1 MTPDPPRT
9 EWTLQP
15 TRWTAAVTAMALSAS
30 LVGAIAG
37 TASAA
42 QPAPPQKDS
51 PVSRAVAAAD
61 LAVDSGLD
69 ALVNSAQEQYERR
82 LVTPW
87 VKDLYS
93 VSYERSYRGL
103 PVVGGDAVV
112 LADGAGRIR
121 ALQSASSARI
131 DVATR
136 PSVTAKKAEAASRK
150 RLASVDKVE
159 SSRLVVRL
167 KDDTPVLAWETVLR
181 GRTKSAPSKLH
192 VFVDARTGAVV
203 DSYDDVVAGT
213 GNSKWN
219 GPGPVTID
227 TTASGSTYSLRDP
240 SRTGLSCADY
250 STNTVFSK
258 SSDSWGTGN
267 PTSKET
273 GCVDLMFAA
282 QKQWDMLGQWLG
294 RNGVNGNGRS
304 FPAKVGLNELNAYWD
319 GSAVTIG
326 RNSAN
331 EWIAGVDVVAHE
343 YGHAIDSN
351 TPGGTSGQEAG
362 LGEAT
367 GDIFGALTEA
377 YINQPAPYDVPDYT
391 VGEVINLQGRGPIR
405 NMYNPP
411 AVNNDPAC
419 YSSAIP
425 GTEVH
430 AAAGPLNHWFY
441 LLSEGTNPGGGKPSS
456 STCNQS
462 TLTGVGIQTAG
473 KIFYGGMLLKTSS
486 MSYKKYRTATL
497 SSAKSLDA
505 TCGLFLKTKAAWD
518 AISVPAQS
526 ADPTCTPSGQNNDF
540 SMSLNPSSDT
550 VQQGG
555 SVTTT
560 VGTATTTG
568 TAQSVALT
576 ATGLPAGVTASFNP
590 ATVQSGQSSVLT
602 LTAGSNAAPGTSTV
616 VVKGQGTTL
625 SHTADYTLNVG
636 GTQPGNDPPDIDVAN
651 VQAHLSQFNTIA
663 SQNGGN
669 RRAGSAGYTQSLA
682 YVKGKLQAAGYT
694 VTEQNCT
701 SCTYPSNNL
710 IADWPGGPADQVVM
724 FGAHLDGVS
733 AGPGINDNG
742 SGSAALLENALALAQ
757 KNPTM
762 TKHVRFAWWTDE
774 EQGLNGSAFYVNR
787 LTAAQRATIKAYYN
801 FDMVGSTNGGYF
813 INNLNSTAAAPLKA
827 YWTSLNLAP
836 EENTEGQGR
845 SDDYSFQ
852 QGGIPTSGYAAGA
865 SARKTSAQAQ
875 KWGGSANTAYDSCYH
890 SACDTTSNINATV
903 LNRSS
908 DGIAYALW
916 KQAVGGTAP
925 AQDFSVGVSPS
936 AGSAAPGGSVSAT
949 VNTATVSGAAQTVGL
964 SVSGAPA
971 GVTATLSPTSVQSGS
986 SSALSVQVGANTTPG
1001 TYTLTVTGSGT
1012 VSHTTTYTLTVTGGG
1027 GSCTPRQLVVNGGF
1041 ENGTSP
1047 WSASAGVITN
1057 DARQAAHGGSYKAW
1071 LGGRG
1076 SSYTENAAQSVSI
1089 PSGCA
1094 SYRLSFFV
1102 HIDTAETESVAYD
1115 VATVKVGG
1123 TQLASYSNLDA
1134 ATGYVEK
1141 SYDLSAF
1148 AGQTVTLG
1156 FTSVEDQSLQTSF
1169 VLDDVAIR
1177 VS

>member
-1 MTPDPPRT
+1 
-9 EWTLQP
+9 
-15 TRWTAAVTAMALSAS
+15 MALTAS
-30 LVGAIAG
+30 LAGALAG

-42 QPAPPQKDS
+42 QQAQPSPSQKDT
-51 PVSRAVAAAD
+51 PAARAVAAAD
-61 LAVDSGLD
+61 QAVDSGLD
-69 ALVNSAQEQYERR
+69 SLVNSSQEQYERR

-112 LADGAGRIR
+112 LADGTGKVR
-121 ALQSASSARI
+121 ALQSASSVRI
-131 DVATR
+131 DVSTQA
-136 PSVTAKKAEAASRK
+136 SVSAKDAESASRAK
-150 RLASVDKVE
+150 LVSVDKVE

-167 KDDTPVLAWETVLR
+167 KDDKPVLAWETVLS
-181 GRTKSAPSKLH
+181 GRTRTAPSKLH
-192 VFVDARTGAVV
+192 VFVDARTGAFV
-203 DSYDDVVAGT
+203 DSYDEVVAGT

-227 TTASGSTYSLRDP
+227 TTNSGSTYTLRDP
-240 SRTGLSCADY
+240 NRTGLSCADY
-250 STNTVFSK
+250 STGTVFSK

-282 QKQWDMLGQWLG
+282 QKQWDMLSQWLG
-294 RNGVNGNGRS
+294 RNGVSGNGRS
-304 FPAKVGLNELNAYWD
+304 FPAKVGLSDLNAYWD
-319 GSAVTIG
+319 GSSVTIG

-331 EWIAGVDVVAHE
+331 EWIAGIDVVAHE

-351 TPGGTSGQEAG
+351 TPGGTSGQESG

-377 YINQPAPYDVPDYT
+377 FANEPAPYDTPDYT

-441 LLSEGTNPGGGKPSS
+441 LLAEGTSPGGGKPNS
-456 STCNQS
+456 STCNGTS
-462 TLTGVGIQTAG
+462 LTGVGVQNAG

-505 TCGLFLKTKAAWD
+505 TCDLFNKTKAAWD
-518 AISVPAQS
+518 GISVPAQT

-540 SMSLNPSSDT
+540 SMSLSPSSGT
-550 VQQGG
+550 VQQGA

-560 VGTATTTG
+560 VGTTVTTG
-568 TAQSVALT
+568 NAQSVTLT
-576 ATGLPAGVTASFNP
+576 ASGLPAGVSASFNP

-602 LTAGSNAAPGTSTV
+602 LTATANAAPGASTV
-616 VVKGQGTTL
+616 VVKGQGASL
-625 SHTADYTLNVG
+625 SHTVDYALNVG
-636 GTQPGNDPPDIDVAN
+636 GTQPGNDPPDINVAN
-651 VQAHLSQFNTIA
+651 VQAHLTQFNTIA
-663 SQNGGN
+663 SQNGGH

-710 IADWPGGPADQVVM
+710 IADWPGGPADQTVM

-742 SGSAALLENALALAQ
+742 SGSATLLENALVLAQ

-774 EQGLNGSAFYVNR
+774 EQGLNGSEFYVNQ
-787 LTAAQRATIKAYYN
+787 LSSAQRSAIKGYYN

-813 INNLNSTAAAPLKA
+813 INNVNSTTAAPLKA

-852 QGGIPTSGYAAGA
+852 QAGIPTSGYAAGA
-865 SARKTSAQAQ
+865 SARKTSAQAT
-875 KWGGSANTAYDSCYH
+875 KWGGTANAAYDPCYH
-890 SACDTTSNINATV
+890 SSCDTTNNINATV
-903 LNRSS
+903 LNRSA
-908 DGIAYALW
+908 DGVAYAVW
-916 KQAVGGTAP
+916 KQAVGGETP
-925 AQDFSVGVSPS
+925 AQDFSVAVSPS
-936 AGSAAPGGSVSAT
+936 AGSAAPGGSTSAT
-949 VNTATVSGAAQTVGL
+949 VNTATVSGAAQTVAL

-986 SSALSVQVGANTTPG
+986 SSALSVQVGASTAPG

-1012 VSHTTTYTLTVTGGG
+1012 VSHTSTYSLTVTGG
-1027 GSCTPRQLVVNGGF
+1027 GSCTPRQLVTNGGF
-1041 ENGTSP
+1041 ESGSSP
-1047 WSASAGVITN
+1047 WSATTGVITN
-1057 DARQAAHGGSYKAW
+1057 QSGQAPHGGSYKAW
-1071 LGGRG
+1071 LAGYG
-1076 SSYTENAAQSVSI
+1076 STHTDSAAQTLTI
-1089 PSGCA
+1089 PSGC
-1094 SYRLSFFV
+1094 STYRLGFFL
-1102 HIDTAETESVAYD
+1102 HIDTDEDENVVYDRFTVSVAGQ
-1115 VATVKVGG
+1115 TLE
-1123 TQLASYSNLDA
+1123 TLSNLNA
-1134 ATGYVEK
+1134 NSGYVEK
-1141 SYDLSAF
+1141 SYDLSQF
-1148 AGQTVTLG
+1148 AGQTVTLKFNG
-1156 FTSVEDQSLQTSF
+1156 TEDQSLQTSF
-1169 VLDDVAIR
+1169 VVDDVTVQ

>member
-1 MTPDPPRT
+1 
-9 EWTLQP
+9 
-15 TRWTAAVTAMALSAS
+15 MALTAS
-30 LVGAIAG
+30 LAGALAG

-42 QPAPPQKDS
+42 QQAQPSPSQKDT
-51 PVSRAVAAAD
+51 PAARAVAAAD
-61 LAVDSGLD
+61 QAVDSGLD
-69 ALVNSAQEQYERR
+69 SLVNSSQEQYERR

-112 LADGAGRIR
+112 LADGTGKVR
-121 ALQSASSARI
+121 ALQSASSVRI
-131 DVATR
+131 DVSTQA
-136 PSVTAKKAEAASRK
+136 SVSAKAAESTSRAK
-150 RLASVDKVE
+150 LVSVDKVE

-167 KDDTPVLAWETVLR
+167 KDDKPVLAWETVLS
-181 GRTKSAPSKLH
+181 GRTRTAPGKLH
-192 VFVDARTGAVV
+192 VFVDARTGAFV
-203 DSYDDVVAGT
+203 DSYDEVVAGT

-227 TTASGSTYSLRDP
+227 TTNSGSTYTLRDP
-240 SRTGLSCADY
+240 VRTGLSCADY
-250 STNTVFSK
+250 STGTVFSK

-282 QKQWDMLGQWLG
+282 QKQWDMLSQWLG
-294 RNGVNGNGRS
+294 RNGVSGNGRS
-304 FPAKVGLNELNAYWD
+304 FPAKVGLSDLNAYWD
-319 GSAVTIG
+319 GSSVTIG

-331 EWIAGVDVVAHE
+331 EWIAGIDVVAHE

-351 TPGGTSGQEAG
+351 TPGGTSGQESG

-377 YINQPAPYDVPDYT
+377 FANEPAPYDTPDYT

-419 YSSAIP
+419 YSSSIP

-441 LLSEGTNPGGGKPSS
+441 LLAEGTSPGGGKPTS
-456 STCNQS
+456 STCNGTS
-462 TLTGVGIQTAG
+462 LTGVGVQNAG

-505 TCGLFLKTKAAWD
+505 TCDLFNKTKAAWD
-518 AISVPAQS
+518 GISVPAQT

-540 SMSLNPSSDT
+540 SMSLSPSSGT
-550 VQQGG
+550 VQQGA

-560 VGTATTTG
+560 VGTTVTTG
-568 TAQSVALT
+568 NAQSVTLT
-576 ATGLPAGVTASFNP
+576 ASGLPAGVSASFNP

-602 LTAGSNAAPGTSTV
+602 LTATANAAPGASTV
-616 VVKGQGTTL
+616 VVKGQGASL
-625 SHTADYTLNVG
+625 SHTVDYALNVG
-636 GTQPGNDPPDIDVAN
+636 GTQPGNDPPDINVAN
-651 VQAHLSQFNTIA
+651 VQAHLTQFNTIA
-663 SQNGGN
+663 SQNGGH

-710 IADWPGGPADQVVM
+710 IADWPGGPADQTVM

-742 SGSAALLENALALAQ
+742 SGSATLLENALVLAQ

-774 EQGLNGSAFYVNR
+774 EQGLNGSEFYVNQ
-787 LTAAQRATIKAYYN
+787 LSSAQRSAIKGYYN

-813 INNLNSTAAAPLKA
+813 INNVNSTTAAPLKA

-852 QGGIPTSGYAAGA
+852 QAGIPTSGYAAGA
-865 SARKTSAQAQ
+865 SARKTSAQAT
-875 KWGGSANTAYDSCYH
+875 KWGGTANAAYDPCYH
-890 SACDTTSNINATV
+890 SSCDTTNNINATV
-903 LNRSS
+903 LNRSA
-908 DGIAYALW
+908 DGVAYAVW
-916 KQAVGGTAP
+916 KQAVGGETP
-925 AQDFSVGVSPS
+925 AQDFSVAVSPS
-936 AGSAAPGGSVSAT
+936 AGSAAPGGSTSAT
-949 VNTATVSGAAQTVGL
+949 VNTATVSGAAQTVAL

-986 SSALSVQVGANTTPG
+986 SSALSVQVGASTAPG

-1012 VSHTTTYTLTVTGGG
+1012 VSHTSTYSLTVTGG
-1027 GSCTPRQLVVNGGF
+1027 GSCTPRQLVTNGGF
-1041 ENGTSP
+1041 ESGSSP
-1047 WSASAGVITN
+1047 WSATTGVITN
-1057 DARQAAHGGSYKAW
+1057 QSGQAPHGGSYKAW
-1071 LGGRG
+1071 LAGYG
-1076 SSYTENAAQSVSI
+1076 STHTDSAAQTLTI
-1089 PSGCA
+1089 PSGC
-1094 SYRLSFFV
+1094 STYRLGFFL
-1102 HIDTAETESVAYD
+1102 HIDTDEDENVVYDRFTVSVAGQ
-1115 VATVKVGG
+1115 TLE
-1123 TQLASYSNLDA
+1123 TLSNLNA
-1134 ATGYVEK
+1134 NSGYVEK
-1141 SYDLSAF
+1141 SYDLSPF
-1148 AGQTVTLG
+1148 AGQTVTLK
-1156 FTSVEDQSLQTSF
+1156 FTGTEDQSLQTSF
-1169 VLDDVAIR
+1169 VVDDVTVQ

>member
-1 MTPDPPRT
+1 
-9 EWTLQP
+9 
-15 TRWTAAVTAMALSAS
+15 MALTAS
-30 LVGAIAG
+30 LAGALAG

-42 QPAPPQKDS
+42 QQAQPSPSQKDT
-51 PVSRAVAAAD
+51 PAARAVAAAD
-61 LAVDSGLD
+61 QAVDSGLD
-69 ALVNSAQEQYERR
+69 SLVNSSQEQYERR

-112 LADGAGRIR
+112 LADGTGKVR
-121 ALQSASSARI
+121 ALQSASSVRI
-131 DVATR
+131 DVSTQA
-136 PSVTAKKAEAASRK
+136 SVSAKEAESTSRAK
-150 RLASVDKVE
+150 LVSVDKVE

-167 KDDTPVLAWETVLR
+167 KDDKPVLAWETVLS
-181 GRTKSAPSKLH
+181 GRTRTAPSKLH
-192 VFVDARTGAVV
+192 VFVDARTGAFV

-227 TTASGSTYSLRDP
+227 TTNSGSTYTLRDP
-240 SRTGLSCADY
+240 VRTGLSCADY
-250 STNTVFSK
+250 STGTVFSK

-282 QKQWDMLGQWLG
+282 QKQWDMLSQWLG
-294 RNGVNGNGRS
+294 RNGVSGNGRS
-304 FPAKVGLNELNAYWD
+304 FPAKVGLSDLNAYWD
-319 GSAVTIG
+319 GSSVTIG
-326 RNSAN
+326 RNSAG
-331 EWIAGVDVVAHE
+331 EWIAGIDVVAHE

-351 TPGGTSGQEAG
+351 TPGGTSGQESG

-377 YINQPAPYDVPDYT
+377 FANEPAPYDTPDYT

-441 LLSEGTNPGGGKPSS
+441 LLAEGTSPGGGKPNS
-456 STCNQS
+456 STCNGTS
-462 TLTGVGIQTAG
+462 LTGVGVQNAG

-505 TCGLFLKTKAAWD
+505 TCDLFNKTKAAWD
-518 AISVPAQS
+518 GISVPAQT

-540 SMSLNPSSDT
+540 SMSLSPSSGT
-550 VQQGG
+550 VQQGA

-560 VGTATTTG
+560 VGTTVTTG
-568 TAQSVALT
+568 NAQSVTLT
-576 ATGLPAGVTASFNP
+576 ASGLPAGVSASFNP

-602 LTAGSNAAPGTSTV
+602 LTATANAAPGASTV
-616 VVKGQGTTL
+616 VVKGQGASL
-625 SHTADYTLNVG
+625 SHTVDYALNVG
-636 GTQPGNDPPDIDVAN
+636 GTQPGNDPPDIDVAK
-651 VQAHLSQFNTIA
+651 VQAHLTQFNTIA
-663 SQNGGN
+663 SQNGGH

-710 IADWPGGPADQVVM
+710 IADWPGGPADQTVM

-742 SGSAALLENALALAQ
+742 SGSATLLENALVLAQ

-774 EQGLNGSAFYVNR
+774 EQGLNGSEFYVNQ
-787 LTAAQRATIKAYYN
+787 LSSAQRSAIKGYYN

-813 INNLNSTAAAPLKA
+813 INNVNSTTAAPLKA

-852 QGGIPTSGYAAGA
+852 QAGIPTSGYAAGA
-865 SARKTSAQAQ
+865 SARKTSAQAT
-875 KWGGSANTAYDSCYH
+875 KWGGTANAAYDPCYH
-890 SACDTTSNINATV
+890 SSCDTTNNINATV
-903 LNRSS
+903 LNRSA
-908 DGIAYALW
+908 DGVAYAVW
-916 KQAVGGTAP
+916 KQAVGGETP
-925 AQDFSVGVSPS
+925 AQDFSVAVSPS
-936 AGSAAPGGSVSAT
+936 AGSAAPGGSTSAT
-949 VNTATVSGAAQTVGL
+949 VNTATVSGAAQTVAL

-986 SSALSVQVGANTTPG
+986 SSALSVQVGASTAPG

-1012 VSHTTTYTLTVTGGG
+1012 VSHTSTYSLTVTGG
-1027 GSCTPRQLVVNGGF
+1027 GSCTPRQLVTNGGF
-1041 ENGTSP
+1041 ESGSSP
-1047 WSASAGVITN
+1047 WSATAGVITN
-1057 DARQAAHGGSYKAW
+1057 QSGQAPHGGSYKAW
-1071 LGGRG
+1071 LAGYG
-1076 SSYTENAAQSVSI
+1076 STHTDSAAQTLTV
-1089 PSGCA
+1089 PSGC
-1094 SYRLSFFV
+1094 STYRLGFFL
-1102 HIDTAETESVAYD
+1102 HIDTDEDENVVYDRFTVSVAGQ
-1115 VATVKVGG
+1115 TLE
-1123 TQLASYSNLDA
+1123 TLSNLNA
-1134 ATGYVEK
+1134 NSGYVEK
-1141 SYDLSAF
+1141 SYDLSPF
-1148 AGQTVTLG
+1148 AGQTVTLK
-1156 FTSVEDQSLQTSF
+1156 FTGTEDQSLQTSF
-1169 VLDDVAIR
+1169 VVDDVTVQ

>member
-1 MTPDPPRT
+1 
-9 EWTLQP
+9 
-15 TRWTAAVTAMALSAS
+15 MALTAS
-30 LVGAIAG
+30 LAGALAG

-42 QPAPPQKDS
+42 QQAQPSPSQKDT
-51 PVSRAVAAAD
+51 PAARAVAAAD
-61 LAVDSGLD
+61 QAVDSGLD
-69 ALVNSAQEQYERR
+69 SLVNSSQEQYERR

-112 LADGAGRIR
+112 LADGTGKVR
-121 ALQSASSARI
+121 ALQSASSVRI
-131 DVATR
+131 DVSTQA
-136 PSVTAKKAEAASRK
+136 SISAKAAESTSRAK
-150 RLASVDKVE
+150 LVSVDKVE

-167 KDDTPVLAWETVLR
+167 KDDKPVLAWETVLS
-181 GRTKSAPSKLH
+181 GRTRTAPSKLH
-192 VFVDARTGAVV
+192 VFVDARTGAFV
-203 DSYDDVVAGT
+203 DSYDEVVAGT

-227 TTASGSTYSLRDP
+227 TTNSGSTYTLRDP
-240 SRTGLSCADY
+240 VRTGLSCADY
-250 STNTVFSK
+250 STGTVFSK

-282 QKQWDMLGQWLG
+282 QKQWDMLSQWLG
-294 RNGVNGNGRS
+294 RNGVSGNGRS
-304 FPAKVGLNELNAYWD
+304 FPAKVGLSDLNAYWD
-319 GSAVTIG
+319 GSSVTIG

-331 EWIAGVDVVAHE
+331 EWIAGIDVVAHE

-351 TPGGTSGQEAG
+351 TPGGTSGQESG

-377 YINQPAPYDVPDYT
+377 FANEPAPYDTPDYT

-419 YSSAIP
+419 YSSSIP

-441 LLSEGTNPGGGKPSS
+441 LLAEGTSPGGGKPNS
-456 STCNQS
+456 STCNGTS
-462 TLTGVGIQTAG
+462 LTGVGVQNAG

-505 TCGLFLKTKAAWD
+505 TCDLFNKTKAAWD
-518 AISVPAQS
+518 GISVPAQT

-540 SMSLNPSSDT
+540 SMSLSPSSGT
-550 VQQGG
+550 VQQGA

-560 VGTATTTG
+560 VGTTVTTG
-568 TAQSVALT
+568 NAQSVTLT
-576 ATGLPAGVTASFNP
+576 ASGLPAGVSASFNP

-602 LTAGSNAAPGTSTV
+602 LTATANAAPGASTV
-616 VVKGQGTTL
+616 VVKGQGASL
-625 SHTADYTLNVG
+625 SHTVDYALNVG
-636 GTQPGNDPPDIDVAN
+636 GTQPGNDPPDINVAN
-651 VQAHLSQFNTIA
+651 VQAHLTQFNTIA
-663 SQNGGN
+663 SQNGGH

-710 IADWPGGPADQVVM
+710 IADWPGGPADQTVM

-742 SGSAALLENALALAQ
+742 SGSATLLENALALAQ

-774 EQGLNGSAFYVNR
+774 EQGLNGSEFYVNQ
-787 LTAAQRATIKAYYN
+787 LSSAQRSAIKGYYN

-813 INNLNSTAAAPLKA
+813 INNVNSTTAAPLKA

-852 QGGIPTSGYAAGA
+852 QAGIPTSGYAAGA
-865 SARKTSAQAQ
+865 SARKTSAQAT
-875 KWGGSANTAYDSCYH
+875 KWGGTANAAYDPCYH
-890 SACDTTSNINATV
+890 SSCDTTNNINATV
-903 LNRSS
+903 LNRSA
-908 DGIAYALW
+908 DGVAYAVW
-916 KQAVGGTAP
+916 KQAVGGETP
-925 AQDFSVGVSPS
+925 AQDFSVAVSPS
-936 AGSAAPGGSVSAT
+936 AGSAAPGGSTSAT
-949 VNTATVSGAAQTVGL
+949 VNTTTVSGAAQTVAL

-986 SSALSVQVGANTTPG
+986 SSALSVQVGASTAPG

-1012 VSHTTTYTLTVTGGG
+1012 VSHTSTYSLTVTGG
-1027 GSCTPRQLVVNGGF
+1027 GSCTPRQLVTNGGF
-1041 ENGTSP
+1041 ESGSSP
-1047 WSASAGVITN
+1047 WSATTGVITN
-1057 DARQAAHGGSYKAW
+1057 QSGQAPHGGSYKAW
-1071 LGGRG
+1071 LAGYG
-1076 SSYTENAAQSVSI
+1076 STHTDSAAQTLTI
-1089 PSGCA
+1089 PSGC
-1094 SYRLSFFV
+1094 STYRLGFFL
-1102 HIDTAETESVAYD
+1102 HIDTDEDENVVYDRFTVSVAGQ
-1115 VATVKVGG
+1115 TLE
-1123 TQLASYSNLDA
+1123 TLSNLNA
-1134 ATGYVEK
+1134 NSGYVEK
-1141 SYDLSAF
+1141 SYDLSPF
-1148 AGQTVTLG
+1148 AGQTVTLK
-1156 FTSVEDQSLQTSF
+1156 FTGTEDQSLQTSF
-1169 VLDDVAIR
+1169 VVDDVTVQ

>member
-1 MTPDPPRT
+1 
-9 EWTLQP
+9 
-15 TRWTAAVTAMALSAS
+15 MALTAS
-30 LVGAIAG
+30 LAGTLAG

-42 QPAPPQKDS
+42 PTARSAPSPQDTPAA
-51 PVSRAVAAAD
+51 RAVAAAD
-61 LAVDSGLD
+61 QAVDSGLD
-69 ALVNSAQEQYERR
+69 SLVNSSQEQYERR

-112 LADGAGRIR
+112 LADGSGKVR
-121 ALQSASSARI
+121 ALQSASAVRI

-136 PSVTAKKAEAASRK
+136 PSVTAKAAETTSRTQLAA
-150 RLASVDKVE
+150 VDKVE

-167 KDDTPVLAWETVLR
+167 RQDKPVLAWETVLS
-181 GRTKSAPSKLH
+181 GRTKTAPSKLH

-219 GPGPVTID
+219 GPGPVSID
-227 TTASGSTYSLRDP
+227 TTASGSTFTLRDP

-250 STNTVFSK
+250 STGTVFSK

-294 RNGVNGNGRS
+294 RNGVSGNGRS
-304 FPAKVGLNELNAYWD
+304 FPAKVGLNDLNAYWD
-319 GSAVTIG
+319 GSSVTIG

-377 YINQPAPYDVPDYT
+377 YINQPAPYDTPDYT

-441 LLSEGTNPGGGKPSS
+441 LLAEGTNPGGGKPSS
-456 STCNQS
+456 STCNQTS
-462 TLTGVGIQTAG
+462 LTGVGIQTAG
-473 KIFYGGMLLKTSS
+473 KIFYGGMLLKTSG

-497 SSAKSLDA
+497 SAAKSLDA
-505 TCGLFLKTKAAWD
+505 TCDLFTRTKAAWD
-518 AISVPAQS
+518 GISVPAQS

-540 SMSLNPSSDT
+540 SMSLNPSSGS
-550 VQQGG
+550 VQQGA

-560 VGTATTTG
+560 VGTTVTTG
-568 TAQSVALT
+568 TAQSVTLT
-576 ATGLPAGVTASFNP
+576 ASGLPAGVTASFNP

-602 LTAGSNAAPGTSTV
+602 LTAGANTAPGTSTV
-616 VVKGQGTTL
+616 VVKGQGTAL
-625 SHTADYTLNVG
+625 SHTVDYTLNVG

-651 VQAHLSQFNTIA
+651 VQAHLAQFGTIA
-663 SQNGGN
+663 SQNGGH

-694 VTEQNCT
+694 VTEQNCS

-710 IADWPGGPADQVVM
+710 IADWPGGPTDQTVM

-742 SGSAALLENALALAQ
+742 SGSATLLENALVLAQ

-774 EQGLNGSAFYVNR
+774 EQGLNGSRFYVNS
-787 LTAAQRATIKAYYN
+787 LSSAQRSAIKGYYN
-801 FDMVGSTNGGYF
+801 FDMVGSVNGGYF
-813 INNLNSTAAAPLKA
+813 INNVNSATAAPLKA

-865 SARKTSAQAQ
+865 SARKTSAQAA
-875 KWGGSANTAYDSCYH
+875 KWGGTANAAYDPCYH
-890 SACDTTSNINATV
+890 SSCDTTNNINATV
-903 LNRSS
+903 LNRSA
-908 DGIAYALW
+908 DGVAYAVW
-916 KQAVGGTAP
+916 KQAVGGETP
-925 AQDFSVGVSPS
+925 AQDFSIGVSPS

-949 VNTATVSGAAQTVGL
+949 VNTATVSGAAQNVALT
-964 SVSGAPA
+964 VSGAPGGA
-971 GVTATLSPTSVQSGS
+971 TATLSPTSVQSGS
-986 SSALSVQVGANTTPG
+986 SSTLSVQVGASTAPG

-1041 ENGTSP
+1041 ENGSSP
-1047 WSASAGVITN
+1047 WNATSGVITN
-1057 DARQAAHGGSYKAW
+1057 QAGQAPHGGSYKAW
-1071 LGGRG
+1071 LNGYG
-1076 SSYTENAAQSVSI
+1076 STHSDSAAQAVAI
-1089 PSGCA
+1089 PTGCA
-1094 SYRLSFFV
+1094 SYRLAFFL
-1102 HIDTAETESVAYD
+1102 HIDTDENENVVYDRFTVTVAGQ
-1115 VATVKVGG
+1115 T
-1123 TQLASYSNLDA
+1123 LASFSNLDA
-1134 ATGYVEK
+1134 ASGYVEK

-1148 AGQTVTLG
+1148 AGQTVTLRFNG
-1156 FTSVEDQSLQTSF
+1156 VEDQSLQTSF
-1169 VLDDVAIR
+1169 VVDDVTVR

>member
-1 MTPDPPRT
+1 
-9 EWTLQP
+9 
-15 TRWTAAVTAMALSAS
+15 MALTAS
-30 LVGAIAG
+30 LAGALAG

-42 QPAPPQKDS
+42 QQAQPSPSQKDT
-51 PVSRAVAAAD
+51 PAARAVAAAD
-61 LAVDSGLD
+61 QAVDSGLD
-69 ALVNSAQEQYERR
+69 SLVNSSQEQYDRR

-112 LADGAGRIR
+112 LADGTGKVR
-121 ALQSASSARI
+121 ALQSASSVRI
-131 DVATR
+131 DVSTQA
-136 PSVTAKKAEAASRK
+136 SVSAKDAESTSRAK
-150 RLASVDKVE
+150 LASVDKVE

-167 KDDTPVLAWETVLR
+167 KDDKPVLAWETVLS
-181 GRTKSAPSKLH
+181 GRTKTAPSRLH
-192 VFVDARTGAVV
+192 VFVDARTGAFV
-203 DSYDDVVAGT
+203 DSYDEVVAGT

-227 TTASGSTYSLRDP
+227 TTNSGSTYTLRDP
-240 SRTGLSCADY
+240 VRTGLSCADY
-250 STNTVFSK
+250 STGTVFSK

-282 QKQWDMLGQWLG
+282 QKQWDMLSQWLG
-294 RNGVNGNGRS
+294 RNGVSGNGRS
-304 FPAKVGLNELNAYWD
+304 FPAKVGLSDLNAYWD
-319 GSAVTIG
+319 GSSVTIG

-331 EWIAGVDVVAHE
+331 EWIAGIDVVAHE

-351 TPGGTSGQEAG
+351 TPGGTSGQESG

-377 YINQPAPYDVPDYT
+377 FANEPAPYDTPDYT

-441 LLSEGTNPGGGKPSS
+441 LLAEGTSPGGGKPNS
-456 STCNQS
+456 STCNGTS
-462 TLTGVGIQTAG
+462 LTGVGVQNAG

-505 TCGLFLKTKAAWD
+505 TCDLFNRTKAAWD
-518 AISVPAQS
+518 GISVPAQT
-526 ADPTCTPSGQNNDF
+526 ADPTCTPSGPNNDF
-540 SMSLNPSSDT
+540 SMSLSPSSGT
-550 VQQGG
+550 VQQGA

-560 VGTATTTG
+560 VGTTITTG
-568 TAQSVALT
+568 NAQSVTLT
-576 ATGLPAGVTASFNP
+576 ASGLPAGVSASFNP

-602 LTAGSNAAPGTSTV
+602 LTATANAAPGASTI
-616 VVKGQGTTL
+616 VVKGQGASL
-625 SHTADYTLNVG
+625 SHTVDYALNVG
-636 GTQPGNDPPDIDVAN
+636 GTQPGNDPPDIDVAA
-651 VQAHLSQFNTIA
+651 VQAHLTQFNTIA
-663 SQNGGN
+663 SQNGGH

-710 IADWPGGPADQVVM
+710 IADWPGGPADQTVM
-724 FGAHLDGVS
+724 FGAHLDSVS

-742 SGSAALLENALALAQ
+742 SGSATLLENALVLAQ

-774 EQGLNGSAFYVNR
+774 EQGLNGSEFYVNQ
-787 LTAAQRATIKAYYN
+787 LSSAQRSAIKGYYN

-813 INNLNSTAAAPLKA
+813 INNVNSTTAAPLKA

-852 QGGIPTSGYAAGA
+852 QAGIPTSGYAAGA
-865 SARKTSAQAQ
+865 SARKTSAQAT
-875 KWGGSANTAYDSCYH
+875 KWGGTANAAYDPCYH
-890 SACDTTSNINATV
+890 SSCDTTNNINATV
-903 LNRSS
+903 LNRSA
-908 DGIAYALW
+908 DGVAYAVW
-916 KQAVGGTAP
+916 KQAVGGETP
-925 AQDFSVGVSPS
+925 AQDFSVAVSPS
-936 AGSAAPGGSVSAT
+936 AGSAAPGGSTSAT
-949 VNTATVSGAAQTVGL
+949 VNTATVSGAAQTVSL

-986 SSALSVQVGANTTPG
+986 SSALSVQVGASTAPG

-1012 VSHTTTYTLTVTGGG
+1012 VSHTSTYSLTVTGG
-1027 GSCTPRQLVVNGGF
+1027 GSCTPRQLVTNGGF
-1041 ENGTSP
+1041 ESGSSP
-1047 WSASAGVITN
+1047 WSATAGVITN
-1057 DARQAAHGGSYKAW
+1057 QSGQAPHGGSYKAW
-1071 LGGRG
+1071 LAGYG
-1076 SSYTENAAQSVSI
+1076 STHTDSAAQTLTI
-1089 PSGCA
+1089 PSGC
-1094 SYRLSFFV
+1094 STYRLGFFL
-1102 HIDTAETESVAYD
+1102 HIDTDEDENVVYDRFTVSVAGQ
-1115 VATVKVGG
+1115 TLE
-1123 TQLASYSNLDA
+1123 TLSNLNA
-1134 ATGYVEK
+1134 NSGYVEK
-1141 SYDLSAF
+1141 SYDLSQF
-1148 AGQTVTLG
+1148 AGQTVTLKFNG
-1156 FTSVEDQSLQTSF
+1156 TEDQSLQTSF
-1169 VLDDVAIR
+1169 VVDDVTLQ

>member
-1 MTPDPPRT
+1 
-9 EWTLQP
+9 
-15 TRWTAAVTAMALSAS
+15 MALTAS
-30 LVGAIAG
+30 LAGALAG

-42 QPAPPQKDS
+42 QQAQPAPSPKDT
-51 PVSRAVAAAD
+51 PAARAVAAAD
-61 LAVDSGLD
+61 QAVDSGLD
-69 ALVNSAQEQYERR
+69 SLVNSSQEQYERR

-112 LADGAGRIR
+112 LADGSGKVR
-121 ALQSASSARI
+121 ALQSASSVRI

-136 PSVTAKKAEAASRK
+136 PSVTAKDAESAARA
-150 RLASVDKVE
+150 RLVSVDKVE

-167 KDDTPVLAWETVLR
+167 KDDKPVLAWETVLS
-181 GRTKSAPSKLH
+181 GRTRTAPSRLH
-192 VFVDARTGAVV
+192 VFTDARTGSFV
-203 DSYDDVVAGT
+203 DSYDDVVAGS

-227 TTASGSTYSLRDP
+227 TTNSGSTYTLRDP
-240 SRTGLSCADY
+240 NRTGLSCADY
-250 STNTVFSK
+250 STGTVFTK

-294 RNGVNGNGRS
+294 RNGFSGNGRG
-304 FPAKVGLNELNAYWD
+304 FPGKVGLNDLNAYWD
-319 GSAVTIG
+319 GSSVTIG
-326 RNSAN
+326 RNQAN
-331 EWIAGVDVVAHE
+331 EWIAGIDVVAHE

-377 YINQPAPYDVPDYT
+377 YVNQPAPYDTPDYT
-391 VGEVINLQGRGPIR
+391 VGEVIDLVGDGPIR

-430 AAAGPLNHWFY
+430 AAAGPMNHWFY
-441 LLSEGTNPGGGKPSS
+441 LLAEGTNPGGGKPAS
-456 STCNQS
+456 STCNQT
-462 TLTGVGIQTAG
+462 TLSGVGVQNAG
-473 KIFYGGMLLKTSS
+473 KIFYGGMLLKTSG
-486 MSYKKYRTATL
+486 MTYKKYRTATL
-497 SSAKSLDA
+497 SSAKSLDPA
-505 TCGLFLKTKAAWD
+505 CDLFNKTKGAWD

-526 ADPTCTPSGQNNDF
+526 GDPTCTPSGQNNDF
-540 SMSLNPSSDT
+540 SMALTPSSGT
-550 VQQGG
+550 VQQGA

-560 VGTATTTG
+560 VGTTVTTG
-568 TAQSVALT
+568 TAQSVTLT
-576 ATGLPAGVTASFNP
+576 ASGLPAGVSATFNP

-602 LTAGSNAAPGTSTV
+602 LTATSNAAPGASTV
-616 VVKGQGTTL
+616 VIKGQGTAL
-625 SHTADYTLNVG
+625 SHTVDYTLNVG
-636 GTQPGNDPPDIDVAN
+636 GTQPGNDPPDIAIAN
-651 VQAHLSQFNTIA
+651 VQAHLTQFNTIA
-663 SQNGGN
+663 TQNGGH

-694 VTEQNCT
+694 VTEQYCS

-710 IADWPGGPADQVVM
+710 IADWPGGPADQTVM

-733 AGPGINDNG
+733 AGPGINDNA
-742 SGSAALLENALALAQ
+742 SGSATLLENALVLAQ

-774 EQGLNGSAFYVNR
+774 EQGLNGSRFYVNQ
-787 LTAAQRATIKAYYN
+787 LSSAQRSAIKGYYN

-813 INNLNSTAAAPLKA
+813 INNVNSVTAAPLKA
-827 YWTSLNLAP
+827 YWTSLNLSP

-852 QGGIPTSGYAAGA
+852 QAGIPTSGYAAGA
-865 SARKTSAQAQ
+865 SARKTSAQAS
-875 KWGGSANTAYDSCYH
+875 KWGGTANAAYDPCYH
-890 SACDTTSNINATV
+890 SSCDTTNNINATV
-903 LNRSS
+903 LNRSA
-908 DGIAYALW
+908 DGVAYAVW
-916 KQAVGGTAP
+916 KQAVGGETP
-925 AQDFSVGVSPS
+925 AQDFSIGVGPA
-936 AGSAAPGGSVSAT
+936 AGSTAPGGSLSAT
-949 VNTATVSGAAQTVGL
+949 VNTSTVSGAAQTVAL

-971 GVTATLSPTSVQSGS
+971 GVSATLSPTSVQSGS
-986 SSALSVQVGANTTPG
+986 SSTLSVQVGASTAPG

-1027 GSCTPRQLVVNGGF
+1027 SCTPRQLVVNGGF
-1041 ENGTSP
+1041 ETGSSP
-1047 WSASAGVITN
+1047 WSATAGVITS
-1057 DARQAAHGGSYKAW
+1057 QSGQPPHGGSYKAW
-1071 LGGRG
+1071 LNGYG
-1076 SSYTENAAQSVSI
+1076 STHTDSASQSLAI
-1089 PSGCA
+1089 PSGCSA
-1094 SYRLSFFV
+1094 YRLSFFL
-1102 HIDTAETESVAYD
+1102 HIDTDENENVVYD
-1115 VATVKVGG
+1115 RFTVSVGG
-1123 TQLASYSNLDA
+1123 QTLETLSNLNA
-1134 ATGYVEK
+1134 NSGYVEK
-1141 SYDLSAF
+1141 SYDLARF
-1148 AGQTVTLG
+1148 AGQTVTLKFNG
-1156 FTSVEDQSLQTSF
+1156 VEDQSLQTSF
-1169 VLDDVAIR
+1169 VVDDVTLQ

>member
-1 MTPDPPRT
+1 
-9 EWTLQP
+9 
-15 TRWTAAVTAMALSAS
+15 MALTAG
-30 LVGAIAG
+30 LAGTLAG

-42 QPAPPQKDS
+42 QQAQPAPSSKDT
-51 PVSRAVAAAD
+51 PAARAVAAAD
-61 LAVDSGLD
+61 QAVDSGLD
-69 ALVNSAQEQYERR
+69 SLVNSAQEQYERR

-112 LADGAGRIR
+112 LADGAGKVR
-121 ALQSASSARI
+121 ALQSASSVRI

-136 PSVTAKKAEAASRK
+136 ASVSAKDAESTSRS

-167 KDDTPVLAWETVLR
+167 KDDKPVLAWETVLS
-181 GRTKSAPSKLH
+181 GRTKTAPSRLH
-192 VFVDARTGAVV
+192 VFVDARTGAFV
-203 DSYDDVVAGT
+203 DSYDDVVAGS

-227 TTASGSTYSLRDP
+227 TTNSGSTYTLRDP
-240 SRTGLSCADY
+240 VRTGLSCADY
-250 STNTVFSK
+250 STGTVFSK

-282 QKQWDMLGQWLG
+282 QKQWDMLSQWLG
-294 RNGVNGNGRS
+294 RNGVSGNGRS
-304 FPAKVGLNELNAYWD
+304 FPAKVGLSDLNAYWD
-319 GSAVTIG
+319 GSSVTIG

-331 EWIAGVDVVAHE
+331 EWIAGIDVVAHE

-351 TPGGTSGQEAG
+351 TPGGTSGQESG
-362 LGEAT
+362 LGEGT

-377 YINQPAPYDVPDYT
+377 FANEPAPYDTPDYT

-441 LLSEGTNPGGGKPSS
+441 LLAEGSSPGGGKPNSP
-456 STCNQS
+456 TCNQS
-462 TLTGVGIQTAG
+462 TVTGVGVQNAG

-497 SSAKSLDA
+497 NSAKSLDA
-505 TCGLFLKTKAAWD
+505 TCELFNKTKSAWD

-540 SMSLNPSSDT
+540 SMALNPSSGT

-555 SVTTT
+555 TVTTT
-560 VGTATTTG
+560 VGTTVTTG
-568 TAQSVALT
+568 TAQSVTLT
-576 ATGLPAGVTASFNP
+576 ASGLPAGVSASFNP

-602 LTAGSNAAPGTSTV
+602 LTATANAAPGASTV
-616 VVKGQGTTL
+616 VVKGQGAAL
-625 SHTADYTLNVG
+625 SHTVDYALNVG
-636 GTQPGNDPPDIDVAN
+636 GTQPGNDPPDISVAN
-651 VQAHLSQFNTIA
+651 VQAHLAQFNTIA
-663 SQNGGN
+663 SQNGGH
-669 RRAGSAGYTQSLA
+669 RRAGSAGYSQSLA

-710 IADWPGGPADQVVM
+710 IADWPGGPADQTVM
-724 FGAHLDGVS
+724 FGAHLDSVS

-742 SGSAALLENALALAQ
+742 SGSATLLENALVLAQ

-774 EQGLNGSAFYVNR
+774 EQGLNGSEFYVNQ
-787 LTAAQRATIKAYYN
+787 LSSAQRAAIKGYYN

-813 INNLNSTAAAPLKA
+813 INNVNSATAAPLKA

-865 SARKTSAQAQ
+865 SARKTSAQAA
-875 KWGGSANTAYDSCYH
+875 KWGGTANAAYDPCYH
-890 SACDTTSNINATV
+890 SSCDTTNNISATV
-903 LNRSS
+903 LDRSA
-908 DGIAYALW
+908 DGVAYAVW
-916 KQAVGGTAP
+916 KQAVGGETP
-925 AQDFSVGVSPS
+925 AQDFSIGVSPS
-936 AGSAAPGGSVSAT
+936 AGSAAPGGSTTAT
-949 VNTATVSGAAQTVGL
+949 VNTATVSGGAQTVAL
-964 SVSGAPA
+964 SVTGAPA
-971 GVTATLSPTSVQSGS
+971 GVSATLSPASVQSGS
-986 SSALSVQVGANTTPG
+986 SSTLSVQVGASTVPG

-1027 GSCTPRQLVVNGGF
+1027 SCTPRQLVVNGGF
-1041 ENGTSP
+1041 ENGASP
-1047 WSASAGVITN
+1047 WSATAGVITN
-1057 DARQAAHGGSYKAW
+1057 QSGQAPHGGSYKAW
-1071 LGGRG
+1071 LNGYG
-1076 SSYTENAAQSVSI
+1076 STHTDSAAQSVAV
-1089 PSGCA
+1089 PSGCS
-1094 SYRLSFFV
+1094 SYRLSFFL
-1102 HIDTAETESVAYD
+1102 HIDTDEDENVVYDRFTVSVAGQ
-1115 VATVKVGG
+1115 T
-1123 TQLASYSNLDA
+1123 LASFSNLDA
-1134 ATGYVEK
+1134 NSGYAEK

-1148 AGQTVTLG
+1148 AGQTVTLKFNG
-1156 FTSVEDQSLQTSF
+1156 VEDQSLQTSF
-1169 VLDDVAIR
+1169 VVDDVALQ

>member
-1 MTPDPPRT
+1 
-9 EWTLQP
+9 
-15 TRWTAAVTAMALSAS
+15 MALTAS
-30 LVGAIAG
+30 LAGALAG

-42 QPAPPQKDS
+42 QQAQPAPSQKDT
-51 PVSRAVAAAD
+51 PAARAVAAAD
-61 LAVDSGLD
+61 QAVDSGLD
-69 ALVNSAQEQYERR
+69 SLVNSAQEQYERR

-112 LADGAGRIR
+112 LADGSGKVR
-121 ALQSASSARI
+121 ALQSASSVRI

-136 PSVTAKKAEAASRK
+136 PSVSAKDAEATSRAK
-150 RLASVDKVE
+150 LAAVDKVE

-167 KDDTPVLAWETVLR
+167 KDDKPVLAWETVLS
-181 GRTKSAPSKLH
+181 GRTRTAPSKLH
-192 VFVDARTGAVV
+192 VFVDARTGALV

-219 GPGPVTID
+219 GPGPVSID
-227 TTASGSTYSLRDP
+227 TTNSGSTYTLRDP
-240 SRTGLSCADY
+240 NRTGLSCADY
-250 STNTVFSK
+250 STGTVFTK

-282 QKQWDMLGQWLG
+282 QKQWDMLSQWLG
-294 RNGVNGNGRS
+294 RNGVSGNGRS
-304 FPAKVGLNELNAYWD
+304 FPAKVGLSDLNAYWD
-319 GSAVTIG
+319 GSSVTIG

-331 EWIAGVDVVAHE
+331 EWIAGIDVVAHE

-377 YINQPAPYDVPDYT
+377 FANEPAPYDTPDYT

-441 LLSEGTNPGGGKPSS
+441 LLAEGTSPGGGKPAS
-456 STCNQS
+456 STCNGS
-462 TLTGVGIQTAG
+462 TLTGVGVQNAG
-473 KIFYGGMLLKTSS
+473 KIFYGGMLLKTSG

-497 SSAKSLDA
+497 NSAKSLDA
-505 TCGLFLKTKAAWD
+505 TCDLFNKTKAAWD
-518 AISVPAQS
+518 GISVPAQT

-540 SMSLNPSSDT
+540 SMTLNPSSGT

-555 SVTTT
+555 TATTT
-560 VGTATTTG
+560 VGTTVTTG
-568 TAQSVALT
+568 TAQSVTLT
-576 ATGLPAGVTASFNP
+576 ASGLPAGVSASFNP

-602 LTAGSNAAPGTSTV
+602 LTATANAAPGTSTV

-625 SHTADYTLNVG
+625 SHTVDYTLNVG
-636 GTQPGNDPPDIDVAN
+636 GTQPGNDPPDIDVAK
-651 VQAHLSQFNTIA
+651 VQAHLTQFNTIA
-663 SQNGGN
+663 SQNGGH

-701 SCTYPSNNL
+701 TCTYPSNNL
-710 IADWPGGPADQVVM
+710 IADWPGGPADQTVM

-742 SGSAALLENALALAQ
+742 SGSATLLENALVLAQ

-774 EQGLNGSAFYVNR
+774 EQGLNGSEFYVNQ
-787 LTAAQRATIKAYYN
+787 LSSAQRAAIKGYYN

-813 INNLNSTAAAPLKA
+813 INNLNSATAAPLKA

-865 SARKTSAQAQ
+865 SARKTSAQAS
-875 KWGGSANTAYDSCYH
+875 KWGGTANAAYDPCYH
-890 SACDTTSNINATV
+890 SSCDTTNNINATV
-903 LNRSS
+903 LNRSA
-908 DGIAYALW
+908 DGVAYAVW
-916 KQAVGGTAP
+916 KQAVGGETP
-925 AQDFSVGVSPS
+925 AQDFSVAVSPS
-936 AGSAAPGGSVSAT
+936 AGSAAPGGSTSAT
-949 VNTATVSGAAQTVGL
+949 VNTATVSGAAQTVAL
-964 SVSGAPA
+964 SVSGAPN
-971 GVTATLSPTSVQSGS
+971 GVTATLSPSSVQSGS
-986 SSALSVQVGANTTPG
+986 SSALSVQVGAGTAPG

-1027 GSCTPRQLVVNGGF
+1027 SCTPRQLVVNGGF
-1041 ENGTSP
+1041 ENGSSP
-1047 WSASAGVITN
+1047 WSATAGVITN
-1057 DARQAAHGGSYKAW
+1057 QSGQAPHGGSYKAW
-1071 LGGRG
+1071 LNGYG
-1076 SSYTENAAQSVSI
+1076 STHTDSASQSLAV

-1094 SYRLSFFV
+1094 SYRLGFFL
-1102 HIDTAETESVAYD
+1102 HIDTDEDENVVYDRFTVSVAGQ
-1115 VATVKVGG
+1115 T
-1123 TQLASYSNLDA
+1123 LASFSNLDA
-1134 ATGYVEK
+1134 NSGYVEK
-1141 SYDLSAF
+1141 SYDLSAY
-1148 AGQTVTLG
+1148 AGQTVTLKFNG
-1156 FTSVEDQSLQTSF
+1156 VEDQSLQTSF
-1169 VLDDVAIR
+1169 VVDDVTLQ

>member
-1 MTPDPPRT
+1 M
-9 EWTLQP
+9 
-15 TRWTAAVTAMALSAS
+15 AAMALTAS
-30 LVGAIAG
+30 LAGALAG

-42 QPAPPQKDS
+42 QQAQPSPSQKDT
-51 PVSRAVAAAD
+51 PAARAVAAAD
-61 LAVDSGLD
+61 QAVDSGLD
-69 ALVNSAQEQYERR
+69 SLVNSSQEQYERR

-112 LADGAGRIR
+112 LADGTGKVR
-121 ALQSASSARI
+121 ALQSASSVRI
-131 DVATR
+131 DVSTQA
-136 PSVTAKKAEAASRK
+136 SVSAKDAESTSRAK
-150 RLASVDKVE
+150 LVSVDKVE

-167 KDDTPVLAWETVLR
+167 KDDKPVLAWETVLS
-181 GRTKSAPSKLH
+181 GRTKTAPSKLH
-192 VFVDARTGAVV
+192 VFVDARTGAFV
-203 DSYDDVVAGT
+203 DSYDEVVAGT

-227 TTASGSTYSLRDP
+227 TTNSGSTYTLRDP
-240 SRTGLSCADY
+240 VRTGLSCADY
-250 STNTVFSK
+250 STGTVFSK

-282 QKQWDMLGQWLG
+282 QKQWDMLSQWLG
-294 RNGVNGNGRS
+294 RNGVSGNGRS
-304 FPAKVGLNELNAYWD
+304 FPAKVGLSDLNAYWD
-319 GSAVTIG
+319 GSSVTIG
-326 RNSAN
+326 RNSAG
-331 EWIAGVDVVAHE
+331 EWIAGIDVVAHE

-351 TPGGTSGQEAG
+351 TPGGTSGQESG

-377 YINQPAPYDVPDYT
+377 FANEPAPYDTPDYT

-441 LLSEGTNPGGGKPSS
+441 LLAEGTSPGGGKPNS
-456 STCNQS
+456 STCNGTS
-462 TLTGVGIQTAG
+462 LTGVGVQNAG

-505 TCGLFLKTKAAWD
+505 TCDLFNKTKAAWD
-518 AISVPAQS
+518 GISVPAQT

-540 SMSLNPSSDT
+540 SMSLSPSSGT
-550 VQQGG
+550 VQQGA

-560 VGTATTTG
+560 VGTTVTTG
-568 TAQSVALT
+568 NAQSVTLT
-576 ATGLPAGVTASFNP
+576 ASGLPAGVSASFNP

-602 LTAGSNAAPGTSTV
+602 LTATANAAPGASTI
-616 VVKGQGTTL
+616 VVKGQGASL
-625 SHTADYTLNVG
+625 SHTVDYALNVG

-651 VQAHLSQFNTIA
+651 VQAHLTQFNTIA
-663 SQNGGN
+663 SQNGGH

-710 IADWPGGPADQVVM
+710 IADWPGGPADQTVM

-742 SGSAALLENALALAQ
+742 SGSATLLENALVLAQ

-774 EQGLNGSAFYVNR
+774 EQGLNGSEFYVNQ
-787 LTAAQRATIKAYYN
+787 LSSAQRSAIKGYYN

-813 INNLNSTAAAPLKA
+813 INNVNSTTAAPLKA

-852 QGGIPTSGYAAGA
+852 QAGIPTSGYAAGA
-865 SARKTSAQAQ
+865 SARKTSAQAT
-875 KWGGSANTAYDSCYH
+875 KWGGTANAAYDPCYH
-890 SACDTTSNINATV
+890 SSCDTTNNINATV
-903 LNRSS
+903 LNRSA
-908 DGIAYALW
+908 DGVAYAVW
-916 KQAVGGTAP
+916 KQAVGGETP
-925 AQDFSVGVSPS
+925 AQDFSVAVSPS
-936 AGSAAPGGSVSAT
+936 AGSAAPGGSTSAT
-949 VNTATVSGAAQTVGL
+949 VNTATVSGAAQTVAL

-986 SSALSVQVGANTTPG
+986 SSALSVQVGASTAPG

-1012 VSHTTTYTLTVTGGG
+1012 VSHTSTYSLTVTGG
-1027 GSCTPRQLVVNGGF
+1027 GSCTPRQLVTNGGF
-1041 ENGTSP
+1041 ESGSSP
-1047 WSASAGVITN
+1047 WSATAGQT
-1057 DARQAAHGGSYKAW
+1057 
-1071 LGGRG
+1071 L
-1076 SSYTENAAQSVSI
+1076 
-1089 PSGCA
+1089 
-1094 SYRLSFFV
+1094 
-1102 HIDTAETESVAYD
+1102 ET
-1115 VATVKVGG
+1115 
-1123 TQLASYSNLDA
+1123 LSNLNA
-1134 ATGYVEK
+1134 NSGYAEK
-1141 SYDLSAF
+1141 SYDLSQF
-1148 AGQTVTLG
+1148 AGQTVTLK
-1156 FTSVEDQSLQTSF
+1156 FTGTEDQSLQTSF
-1169 VLDDVAIR
+1169 VVDDVTVQ

>member
-1 MTPDPPRT
+1 
-9 EWTLQP
+9 
-15 TRWTAAVTAMALSAS
+15 MALTAS
-30 LVGAIAG
+30 LAGALAG

-42 QPAPPQKDS
+42 QQAQPSPSPKDTPAA
-51 PVSRAVAAAD
+51 RAVAAAD
-61 LAVDSGLD
+61 QAVDSGLD
-69 ALVNSAQEQYERR
+69 SLVNSSQEQYERR

-112 LADGAGRIR
+112 LADGTGKVR
-121 ALQSASSARI
+121 ALQSASSVRI
-131 DVATR
+131 DVSTR
-136 PSVTAKKAEAASRK
+136 ASVSAKDAEATSRAK
-150 RLASVDKVE
+150 LVSVDKVE

-167 KDDTPVLAWETVLR
+167 KDDKPVLAWETVLS
-181 GRTKSAPSKLH
+181 GRTRTAPSKLH
-192 VFVDARTGAVV
+192 VFVDARTGAFV
-203 DSYDDVVAGT
+203 DSYDEVVAGT

-227 TTASGSTYSLRDP
+227 TTASGSTYTLRDP
-240 SRTGLSCADY
+240 VRTGLSCADY
-250 STNTVFSK
+250 STGTVFSK

-282 QKQWDMLGQWLG
+282 QKQWDMLSQWLG
-294 RNGVNGNGRS
+294 RNGVSGNGRS
-304 FPAKVGLNELNAYWD
+304 FPAKVGLSDLNAYWD
-319 GSAVTIG
+319 GSSVTIG

-331 EWIAGVDVVAHE
+331 EWIAGIDVVAHE

-351 TPGGTSGQEAG
+351 TPGGTSGQESG

-377 YINQPAPYDVPDYT
+377 FAGEPAPYDTPDYT

-441 LLSEGTNPGGGKPSS
+441 LLAEGTSPGGGKPNS
-456 STCNQS
+456 STCNGTS
-462 TLTGVGIQTAG
+462 LTGVGVQNAG

-505 TCGLFLKTKAAWD
+505 TCDLFNKTKAAWD
-518 AISVPAQS
+518 GISVPAQT

-540 SMSLNPSSDT
+540 SMSLNPSSGT
-550 VQQGG
+550 VQQGA

-560 VGTATTTG
+560 VGTTVTTG
-568 TAQSVALT
+568 NAQSVTLT
-576 ATGLPAGVTASFNP
+576 ASGLPAGVSASFNP

-602 LTAGSNAAPGTSTV
+602 LTATANTAPGASTV
-616 VVKGQGTTL
+616 VVKGQGASL
-625 SHTADYTLNVG
+625 SHTVDYALNVG
-636 GTQPGNDPPDIDVAN
+636 GTQPGNDPPDINVAN
-651 VQAHLSQFNTIA
+651 VQAHLTQFNTIA
-663 SQNGGN
+663 SQNGGH

-710 IADWPGGPADQVVM
+710 IADWPGGPADQTVM
-724 FGAHLDGVS
+724 FGAHLDSVS

-742 SGSAALLENALALAQ
+742 SGSATLLENALVLAQ

-774 EQGLNGSAFYVNR
+774 EQGLNGSEYYVNQ
-787 LTAAQRATIKAYYN
+787 LSSAQRSAIKGYYN

-813 INNLNSTAAAPLKA
+813 INNVNSTTAAPLKA

-852 QGGIPTSGYAAGA
+852 QAGIPTSGYAAGA
-865 SARKTSAQAQ
+865 SARKTSAQAT
-875 KWGGSANTAYDSCYH
+875 KWGGTANAAYDSCYH
-890 SACDTTSNINATV
+890 SSCDTTNNINATV
-903 LNRSS
+903 LNRSA
-908 DGIAYALW
+908 DGVAYAVW
-916 KQAVGGTAP
+916 KQAVGGETP
-925 AQDFSVGVSPS
+925 AQDFSVSVSPS
-936 AGSAAPGGSVSAT
+936 AGSTAPGGSVSAT
-949 VNTATVSGAAQTVGL
+949 VNTATVSGAAQTVAL

-971 GVTATLSPTSVQSGS
+971 GVTATLSPASVQSGS
-986 SSALSVQVGANTTPG
+986 SSALSVQVGASTAPG
-1001 TYTLTVTGSGT
+1001 SYTLTITGSGT

-1027 GSCTPRQLVVNGGF
+1027 TCTPRQLVTNGGF
-1041 ENGTSP
+1041 ENGSSP
-1047 WSASAGVITN
+1047 WSATAGVITN
-1057 DARQAAHGGSYKAW
+1057 QSGQAPHSGSYKAW
-1071 LGGRG
+1071 LAGYG
-1076 SSYTENAAQSVSI
+1076 STHTDSAAQTLTI
-1089 PSGCA
+1089 PSGC
-1094 SYRLSFFV
+1094 STYRLGFFL
-1102 HIDTAETESVAYD
+1102 HIDTDEDENVVYDRFTVSVAGQ
-1115 VATVKVGG
+1115 TLE
-1123 TQLASYSNLDA
+1123 TLSNLDA
-1134 ATGYVEK
+1134 NSGYVEK
-1141 SYDLSAF
+1141 SYDLSPF
-1148 AGQTVTLG
+1148 AGQTVTLKFNG
-1156 FTSVEDQSLQTSF
+1156 TEDQSLQTSF
-1169 VLDDVAIR
+1169 VVDDVTLQ

>member
-1 MTPDPPRT
+1 
-9 EWTLQP
+9 
-15 TRWTAAVTAMALSAS
+15 MALTAS
-30 LVGAIAG
+30 LAGTLAG

-42 QPAPPQKDS
+42 PTARSVPSPQDTPAA
-51 PVSRAVAAAD
+51 RAVAAAD
-61 LAVDSGLD
+61 QAVDSGLD
-69 ALVNSAQEQYERR
+69 SLVNSSQEQYERR

-112 LADGAGRIR
+112 LADGSGKVR
-121 ALQSASSARI
+121 ALQSASAVRI

-136 PSVTAKKAEAASRK
+136 PSVTAKAAETTSRTQLAA
-150 RLASVDKVE
+150 VDKVE

-167 KDDTPVLAWETVLR
+167 RQDKPVLAWETVLS
-181 GRTKSAPSKLH
+181 GRTKTAPSKLH

-219 GPGPVTID
+219 GPGPVSID
-227 TTASGSTYSLRDP
+227 TTASGSTFTLRDP

-250 STNTVFSK
+250 STGTVFSK

-294 RNGVNGNGRS
+294 RNGVSGNGRS
-304 FPAKVGLNELNAYWD
+304 FPAKVGLNDLNAYWD
-319 GSAVTIG
+319 GSSVTIG

-377 YINQPAPYDVPDYT
+377 YINQPAPYDTPDYT

-441 LLSEGTNPGGGKPSS
+441 LLAEGTNPGGGKPSS
-456 STCNQS
+456 STCNQTS
-462 TLTGVGIQTAG
+462 LTGVGIQNAG
-473 KIFYGGMLLKTSS
+473 KIFYGGMLLKTSG

-497 SSAKSLDA
+497 SAAKSLDA
-505 TCGLFLKTKAAWD
+505 TCDLFTRTKAAWD
-518 AISVPAQS
+518 GISVPAQS

-540 SMSLNPSSDT
+540 SMSLNPSSGS
-550 VQQGG
+550 VQQGA

-560 VGTATTTG
+560 VGTTVTTG
-568 TAQSVALT
+568 TAQSVTLT
-576 ATGLPAGVTASFNP
+576 ASGLPAGVTASFNP

-602 LTAGSNAAPGTSTV
+602 LTAGANTAPGTSTV
-616 VVKGQGTTL
+616 VVKGQGAAL
-625 SHTADYTLNVG
+625 SHTVDYTLNVG

-651 VQAHLSQFNTIA
+651 VQAHLAQFGTIA
-663 SQNGGN
+663 SQNGGH

-694 VTEQNCT
+694 VTEQNCS

-710 IADWPGGPADQVVM
+710 IADWPGGPADQTVM

-742 SGSAALLENALALAQ
+742 SGSATLLENALVLAQ

-774 EQGLNGSAFYVNR
+774 EQGLNGSRFYVNS
-787 LTAAQRATIKAYYN
+787 LSSAQRSAIKGYYN
-801 FDMVGSTNGGYF
+801 FDMVGSVNGGYF
-813 INNLNSTAAAPLKA
+813 INNVNSATAAPLKA

-865 SARKTSAQAQ
+865 SARKTSAQAA
-875 KWGGSANTAYDSCYH
+875 KWGGTANAAYDPCYH
-890 SACDTTSNINATV
+890 SSCDTTNNINATV
-903 LNRSS
+903 LNRSA
-908 DGIAYALW
+908 DGVAYAVW
-916 KQAVGGTAP
+916 KQAVGGETP
-925 AQDFSVGVSPS
+925 AQDFSIGVSPS

-949 VNTATVSGAAQTVGL
+949 VNTATVSGAAQNVALT
-964 SVSGAPA
+964 VSGAPGGA
-971 GVTATLSPTSVQSGS
+971 TATLSPTSVQSGS
-986 SSALSVQVGANTTPG
+986 SSTLSVQVGASTAPG

-1041 ENGTSP
+1041 ENGSSP
-1047 WSASAGVITN
+1047 WNATSGVITN
-1057 DARQAAHGGSYKAW
+1057 QAGQAPHGGSYKAW
-1071 LGGRG
+1071 LNGYG
-1076 SSYTENAAQSVSI
+1076 STHSDSAAQAVAI
-1089 PSGCA
+1089 PTGCA
-1094 SYRLSFFV
+1094 SYRLAFFL
-1102 HIDTAETESVAYD
+1102 HIDTDENENVVYDRFTVTVAGQ
-1115 VATVKVGG
+1115 T
-1123 TQLASYSNLDA
+1123 LASFSNLDA
-1134 ATGYVEK
+1134 ASGYVEK

-1148 AGQTVTLG
+1148 AGQTVTLRFNG
-1156 FTSVEDQSLQTSF
+1156 VEDQSLQTSF
-1169 VLDDVAIR
+1169 VVDDVTVR

>member
-1 MTPDPPRT
+1 
-9 EWTLQP
+9 
-15 TRWTAAVTAMALSAS
+15 MALTAS
-30 LVGAIAG
+30 LAGALAG

-42 QPAPPQKDS
+42 QQAQPSPSQKDT
-51 PVSRAVAAAD
+51 PAARAVAAAD
-61 LAVDSGLD
+61 QAVDSGLD
-69 ALVNSAQEQYERR
+69 SLVNSSQEQYERR

-112 LADGAGRIR
+112 LADGTGKVR
-121 ALQSASSARI
+121 ALQSASSVRI
-131 DVATR
+131 DVSTQA
-136 PSVTAKKAEAASRK
+136 SVSAKEAESTSRAK
-150 RLASVDKVE
+150 LVSVDKVE

-167 KDDTPVLAWETVLR
+167 KDDKPVLAWETVLS
-181 GRTKSAPSKLH
+181 GRTRTAPSKLH
-192 VFVDARTGAVV
+192 VFVDARTGAFV

-227 TTASGSTYSLRDP
+227 TTNSGSTYTLRDP
-240 SRTGLSCADY
+240 VRTGLSCADY
-250 STNTVFSK
+250 STGTVFSK

-282 QKQWDMLGQWLG
+282 QKQWDMLSQWLG
-294 RNGVNGNGRS
+294 RNGVSGNGRS
-304 FPAKVGLNELNAYWD
+304 FPAKVGLSDLNAYWD
-319 GSAVTIG
+319 GSSVTIG

-331 EWIAGVDVVAHE
+331 EWIAGIDVVAHE

-351 TPGGTSGQEAG
+351 TPGGTSGQESG

-377 YINQPAPYDVPDYT
+377 FANEPAPYDTPDYT

-441 LLSEGTNPGGGKPSS
+441 LLAEGTSPGGGKPNS
-456 STCNQS
+456 STCNGTS
-462 TLTGVGIQTAG
+462 LTGVGVQNAG

-505 TCGLFLKTKAAWD
+505 TCDLFNKTKAAWD
-518 AISVPAQS
+518 GISVPAQT

-540 SMSLNPSSDT
+540 SMSLSPSSGT
-550 VQQGG
+550 VQQGA

-560 VGTATTTG
+560 VGTTVTTG
-568 TAQSVALT
+568 NAQSVTLT
-576 ATGLPAGVTASFNP
+576 ASGLPAGVSASFNP

-602 LTAGSNAAPGTSTV
+602 LTATANAAPGASTV
-616 VVKGQGTTL
+616 VVKGQGASL
-625 SHTADYTLNVG
+625 SHTVDYALNVG
-636 GTQPGNDPPDIDVAN
+636 GTQPGNDPPDIDVAK
-651 VQAHLSQFNTIA
+651 VQAHLTQFNTIA
-663 SQNGGN
+663 SQNGGH

-710 IADWPGGPADQVVM
+710 IADWPGGPADQTVM

-742 SGSAALLENALALAQ
+742 SGSATLLENALVLAQ

-774 EQGLNGSAFYVNR
+774 EQGLNGSEFYVNQ
-787 LTAAQRATIKAYYN
+787 LSSAQRSAIKGYYN

-813 INNLNSTAAAPLKA
+813 INNVNSTTAAPLKA

-852 QGGIPTSGYAAGA
+852 QAGIPTSGYAAGA
-865 SARKTSAQAQ
+865 SARKTSAQAT
-875 KWGGSANTAYDSCYH
+875 KWGGTANAAYDPCYH
-890 SACDTTSNINATV
+890 SSCDTTNNINATV
-903 LNRSS
+903 LNRSA
-908 DGIAYALW
+908 DGVAYAVW
-916 KQAVGGTAP
+916 KQAVGGETP
-925 AQDFSVGVSPS
+925 AQDFSVAVSPS
-936 AGSAAPGGSVSAT
+936 AGSAAPGGSTSAT
-949 VNTATVSGAAQTVGL
+949 VNTATVSGAAQTVAL

-986 SSALSVQVGANTTPG
+986 SSALSVQVGASTAPG

-1012 VSHTTTYTLTVTGGG
+1012 VSHTSTYSLTVTGG
-1027 GSCTPRQLVVNGGF
+1027 GSCTPRQLVTNGGF
-1041 ENGTSP
+1041 ESGSSP
-1047 WSASAGVITN
+1047 WSATAGVITN
-1057 DARQAAHGGSYKAW
+1057 QSGQAPHGGSYKAW
-1071 LGGRG
+1071 LAGYG
-1076 SSYTENAAQSVSI
+1076 STHTDSAAQTLTV
-1089 PSGCA
+1089 PSGC
-1094 SYRLSFFV
+1094 STYRLGFFL
-1102 HIDTAETESVAYD
+1102 HIDTDEDENVVYDRFTVSVAGQ
-1115 VATVKVGG
+1115 TLE
-1123 TQLASYSNLDA
+1123 TLSNLNA
-1134 ATGYVEK
+1134 NSGYVEK
-1141 SYDLSAF
+1141 SYDLSPF
-1148 AGQTVTLG
+1148 AGQTVTLK
-1156 FTSVEDQSLQTSF
+1156 FTGTEDQSLQTSF
-1169 VLDDVAIR
+1169 VVDDVTVQ

>member
-1 MTPDPPRT
+1 
-9 EWTLQP
+9 
-15 TRWTAAVTAMALSAS
+15 MALTAS
-30 LVGAIAG
+30 LAGTLAG

-42 QPAPPQKDS
+42 PAARPASSPQDT
-51 PVSRAVAAAD
+51 PAARAVAAAD
-61 LAVDSGLD
+61 QAVDSGLD
-69 ALVNSAQEQYERR
+69 SLVNSSQEQYERR

-87 VKDLYS
+87 VKDLFS

-112 LADGAGRIR
+112 LADGSGKVR
-121 ALQSASSARI
+121 ALQSASAVRI
-131 DVATR
+131 DIATR
-136 PSVTAKKAEAASRK
+136 PSVSAKDAETTSRGKLAA
-150 RLASVDKVE
+150 VDKVE

-167 KDDTPVLAWETVLR
+167 KDDKPVLAWETVLS
-181 GRTKSAPSKLH
+181 GRTRTAPSKLH
-192 VFVDARTGAVV
+192 VFVDARTGAFV

-219 GPGPVTID
+219 GPGPISID
-227 TTASGSTYSLRDP
+227 TTSSGSTFTLRDP

-250 STNTVFSK
+250 STGTVFSK

-294 RNGVNGNGRS
+294 RNGVSGNGRS
-304 FPAKVGLNELNAYWD
+304 FPAKVGLNDLNAYWD
-319 GSAVTIG
+319 GSSVTIG

-343 YGHAIDSN
+343 YGHAIDTN

-362 LGEAT
+362 LGEGT

-377 YINQPAPYDVPDYT
+377 YINQPAPYDTPDYT

-441 LLSEGTNPGGGKPSS
+441 LLAEGTNPGGGKPSS
-456 STCNQS
+456 STCNQTS
-462 TLTGVGIQTAG
+462 LTGVGIQNAG
-473 KIFYGGMLLKTSS
+473 KIFYGGMLLKTSG

-497 SSAKSLDA
+497 SAAKSLDA
-505 TCGLFLKTKAAWD
+505 TCDLFTRTKAAWD
-518 AISVPAQS
+518 GISVPAQS

-540 SMSLNPSSDT
+540 SMSLNPSSGT
-550 VQQGG
+550 VQQGA

-560 VGTATTTG
+560 VGTAVTTG
-568 TAQSVALT
+568 TAQSVTLT
-576 ATGLPAGVTASFNP
+576 ASGLPAGVTASFNP

-602 LTAGSNAAPGTSTV
+602 LTATSNAAPGSSTV
-616 VVKGQGTTL
+616 VVKGQGAAL
-625 SHTADYTLNVG
+625 SHTVDYTLNVG
-636 GTQPGNDPPDIDVAN
+636 GTQPGNDPPDIDVAK
-651 VQAHLSQFNTIA
+651 VQAHLAQFQTIA

-694 VTEQNCT
+694 VTEQNCS

-710 IADWPGGPADQVVM
+710 IADWPGGPADQTVM

-742 SGSAALLENALALAQ
+742 SGSATLLENALVLAQ

-774 EQGLNGSAFYVNR
+774 EQGLNGSRFYVNS
-787 LTAAQRATIKAYYN
+787 LSSAQRSAIKGYYN

-813 INNLNSTAAAPLKA
+813 INNVNSATAAPLKA

-852 QGGIPTSGYAAGA
+852 QAGIPTSGYAAGA
-865 SARKTSAQAQ
+865 SARKTSAQAT
-875 KWGGSANTAYDSCYH
+875 KWGGTANAAYDPCYH
-890 SACDTTSNINATV
+890 SSCDTSNNINATV
-903 LNRSS
+903 LNRSA
-908 DGIAYALW
+908 DGVAYAVW
-916 KQAVGGTAP
+916 KQAVGGETP
-925 AQDFSVGVSPS
+925 AQDFSIGVSPS

-949 VNTATVSGAAQTVGL
+949 VNTATVSGAAQNVAL
-964 SVSGAPA
+964 SVSGAPGGA
-971 GVTATLSPTSVQSGS
+971 TATLSPTSVQSGS
-986 SSALSVQVGANTTPG
+986 SSTLSVQVGASTAPG

-1027 GSCTPRQLVVNGGF
+1027 GSCTPRQVVVNGGF
-1041 ENGTSP
+1041 ENGSSP
-1047 WSASAGVITN
+1047 WNATSGVITN
-1057 DARQAAHGGSYKAW
+1057 QAGQAPHGGSYKAW
-1071 LGGRG
+1071 MNGYG
-1076 SSYTENAAQSVSI
+1076 SPHTDSAAQAVAI
-1089 PSGCA
+1089 PTGCSA
-1094 SYRLSFFV
+1094 YRLSFFL
-1102 HIDTAETESVAYD
+1102 HIDTDENENVAYD
-1115 VATVKVGG
+1115 RFTVTVAGQT
-1123 TQLASYSNLDA
+1123 LASFSNLDA
-1134 ATGYVEK
+1134 ASGYAEK

-1148 AGQTVTLG
+1148 AGQTVTLRFNG
-1156 FTSVEDQSLQTSF
+1156 VEDQSLQTSF
-1169 VLDDVAIR
+1169 VVDDVTVQ

>member
-1 MTPDPPRT
+1 M
-9 EWTLQP
+9 
-15 TRWTAAVTAMALSAS
+15 AAMALAAS
-30 LVGAIAG
+30 LAGTVAG

-42 QPAPPQKDS
+42 QQAQPAPSPQDT
-51 PVSRAVAAAD
+51 PAARAVAAAD
-61 LAVDSGLD
+61 RAVDSGLD
-69 ALVNSAQEQYERR
+69 SLVNSSQEQYERR

-87 VKDLYS
+87 LKNLYS
-93 VSYERSYRGL
+93 VAYERSYRGL

-112 LADGAGRIR
+112 LADGEGRVR
-121 ALQSASSARI
+121 ALQSASSVRI
-131 DVATR
+131 EVATA
-136 PSVTAKKAEAASRK
+136 PTVSAKDAESASRSK
-150 RLASVDKVE
+150 LASVEKVD

-167 KDDTPVLAWETVLR
+167 KDDKPVLAWETVLS
-181 GRTKSAPSKLH
+181 GRTRTAPSKLH
-192 VFVDARTGAVV
+192 VFVDARTGAFV
-203 DSYDDVVAGT
+203 DSYDDVVAGS

-219 GPGPVTID
+219 GPGPLTID
-227 TTASGSTYSLRDP
+227 TTNSGSTYTLRDP
-240 SRTGLSCADY
+240 NRTGLSCADY
-250 STNTVFSK
+250 STGTVFTK

-294 RNGVNGNGRS
+294 RNGVSGNGRS
-304 FPAKVGLNELNAYWD
+304 FPAKVGLNDLNAYWD
-319 GSAVTIG
+319 GSSVTIG
-326 RNSAN
+326 HNSAN

-351 TPGGTSGQEAG
+351 TPGGTGGQESG

-377 YINQPAPYDVPDYT
+377 YINQPAPYDTPDYT

-405 NMYNPP
+405 NMYNPS

-441 LLSEGTNPGGGKPSS
+441 LLAEGTNPGGGKPGS

-462 TLTGVGIQTAG
+462 TLTGVGVQNAG

-497 SSAKSLDA
+497 SSAKSLDT
-505 TCGLFLKTKAAWD
+505 TCNLFDKTKAAWD
-518 AISVPAQS
+518 AISVPAQ
-526 ADPTCTPSGQNNDF
+526 AGDPTCTPSGQNNDF
-540 SMSLNPSSDT
+540 SLALNPSSGT
-550 VQQGG
+550 VQQGA

-560 VGTATTTG
+560 VATSVTTG
-568 TAQSVALT
+568 VAQSVTLT
-576 ATGLPAGVTASFNP
+576 ASGLPAGVSAAFSP

-602 LTAGSNAAPGTSTV
+602 LTATANAAPGSSTV

-625 SHTADYTLNVG
+625 SHTVDYTLNVG
-636 GTQPGNDPPDIDVAN
+636 GTQPGNDPPNISVAN
-651 VQAHLSQFNTIA
+651 VQAHLTQLNTIA

-682 YVKGKLQAAGYT
+682 YLKSKLTAAGYT
-694 VTEQNCT
+694 VTEQNCS

-710 IADWPGGPADQVVM
+710 IADWPGGPADQTVM
-724 FGAHLDGVS
+724 FGAHLDSVS

-742 SGSAALLENALALAQ
+742 SGSATLLENALVLAQ
-757 KNPTM
+757 QNPTM

-774 EQGLNGSAFYVNR
+774 EQGLNGSEFYVNQ
-787 LTAAQRATIKAYYN
+787 LTSAQRSAIKGYYN

-813 INNLNSTAAAPLKA
+813 INNLNSTTATPLKA

-852 QGGIPTSGYAAGA
+852 QAGIPTSGYAAGA
-865 SARKTSAQAQ
+865 SARKTSAQAA
-875 KWGGSANTAYDSCYH
+875 KWGGTANAAYDPCYH
-890 SACDTTSNINATV
+890 SSCDTTNNINATV
-903 LNRSS
+903 LDRSA
-908 DGIAYALW
+908 DGVAYAVW
-916 KQAVGGTAP
+916 KQAVGGGTP
-925 AQDFSVGVSPS
+925 AQDFSLATSPS
-936 AGSAAPGGSVSAT
+936 AGTAAPGGSTSAT
-949 VNTATVSGAAQTVGL
+949 VNTQTVSGAAQTVAL

-971 GVTATLSPTSVQSGS
+971 GVSATLSPTSVQSGS
-986 SSALSVQVGANTTPG
+986 SSALSVQVGASTTPG

-1012 VSHTTTYTLTVTGGG
+1012 VSHSTTYTLTVSGGG
-1027 GSCTPRQLVVNGGF
+1027 GTCTPRQLVANGGF
-1041 ENGTSP
+1041 ENGTGP
-1047 WSASAGVITN
+1047 WSATAGVITN
-1057 DARQAAHGGSYKAW
+1057 QSGQAAHSGSYMAW
-1071 LGGRG
+1071 LNGWG
-1076 SSYTENAAQSVSI
+1076 SSHTDSASQSLTI
-1089 PSGCA
+1089 PSGCT
-1094 SYRLSFFV
+1094 SYRLSFFL
-1102 HIDTAETESVAYD
+1102 HIDTEENENVVYD
-1115 VATVKVGG
+1115 RFTVSVGG
-1123 TQLASYSNLDA
+1123 QTLETLSNLDA
-1134 ATGYVEK
+1134 NSGYTQK
-1141 SYDLSAF
+1141 TYDLSRF
-1148 AGQTVTLG
+1148 AGQTVTLRFDG
-1156 FTSVEDQSLQTSF
+1156 TEDQSLQTSY
-1169 VLDDVAIR
+1169 VVDDVTVQ

>member
-1 MTPDPPRT
+1 
-9 EWTLQP
+9 
-15 TRWTAAVTAMALSAS
+15 MALTAS
-30 LVGAIAG
+30 LAGALAG

-42 QPAPPQKDS
+42 QQAQPSPSQKDT
-51 PVSRAVAAAD
+51 PAARAVAAAD
-61 LAVDSGLD
+61 QAVDSGLD
-69 ALVNSAQEQYERR
+69 SLVNSSQEQYERR

-112 LADGAGRIR
+112 LADGTGKVR
-121 ALQSASSARI
+121 ALQSASSVRI
-131 DVATR
+131 DVSTQA
-136 PSVTAKKAEAASRK
+136 SVSAKDAESTSRAK
-150 RLASVDKVE
+150 LVSVDKVE

-167 KDDTPVLAWETVLR
+167 KDDKPVLAWETVLS
-181 GRTKSAPSKLH
+181 GRTKTAPSKLH
-192 VFVDARTGAVV
+192 VFVDARTGAFV
-203 DSYDDVVAGT
+203 DSYDEVVAGT

-227 TTASGSTYSLRDP
+227 TTNSGSTYTLRDP
-240 SRTGLSCADY
+240 VRTGLSCADY
-250 STNTVFSK
+250 STGTVFSK

-282 QKQWDMLGQWLG
+282 QKQWDMLSQWLG
-294 RNGVNGNGRS
+294 RNGVSGNGRS
-304 FPAKVGLNELNAYWD
+304 FPAKVGLSDLNAYWD
-319 GSAVTIG
+319 GSSVTIG
-326 RNSAN
+326 RNSAG
-331 EWIAGVDVVAHE
+331 EWIAGIDVVAHE

-351 TPGGTSGQEAG
+351 TPGGTSGQESG

-377 YINQPAPYDVPDYT
+377 FANEPAPYDTPDYT

-441 LLSEGTNPGGGKPSS
+441 LLAEGTSPGGGKPNS
-456 STCNQS
+456 STCNGTS
-462 TLTGVGIQTAG
+462 LTGVGVQNAG

-505 TCGLFLKTKAAWD
+505 TCDLFNKTKAAWD
-518 AISVPAQS
+518 GISVPAQT

-540 SMSLNPSSDT
+540 SMSLSPSSGT
-550 VQQGG
+550 VQQGA

-560 VGTATTTG
+560 VGTTVTTG
-568 TAQSVALT
+568 NAQSVTLT
-576 ATGLPAGVTASFNP
+576 ASGLPAGVSASFNP

-602 LTAGSNAAPGTSTV
+602 LTATANAAPGASTI
-616 VVKGQGTTL
+616 VVKGQGASL
-625 SHTADYTLNVG
+625 SHTVDYALNVG

-651 VQAHLSQFNTIA
+651 VQAHLTQFNTIA
-663 SQNGGN
+663 SQNGGH

-710 IADWPGGPADQVVM
+710 IADWPGGPADQTVM

-742 SGSAALLENALALAQ
+742 SGSATLLENALVLAQ

-774 EQGLNGSAFYVNR
+774 EQGLNGSEFYVNQ
-787 LTAAQRATIKAYYN
+787 LSSAQRSAIKGYYN

-813 INNLNSTAAAPLKA
+813 INNVNSTTAAPLKA

-852 QGGIPTSGYAAGA
+852 QAGIPTSGYAAGA
-865 SARKTSAQAQ
+865 SARKTSAQAT
-875 KWGGSANTAYDSCYH
+875 KWGGTANAAYDPCYH
-890 SACDTTSNINATV
+890 SSCDTTNNINATV
-903 LNRSS
+903 LNRSA
-908 DGIAYALW
+908 DGVAYAVW
-916 KQAVGGTAP
+916 KQAVGGETP
-925 AQDFSVGVSPS
+925 AQDFSVAVSPS
-936 AGSAAPGGSVSAT
+936 AGSAAPGGSTSAT
-949 VNTATVSGAAQTVGL
+949 VNTATVSGAAQTVAL

-986 SSALSVQVGANTTPG
+986 SSALSVQVGASTAPG

-1012 VSHTTTYTLTVTGGG
+1012 VSHTSTYSLTVTGG
-1027 GSCTPRQLVVNGGF
+1027 GSCTPRQLVTNGGF
-1041 ENGTSP
+1041 ESGSSP
-1047 WSASAGVITN
+1047 WSATAGVITN
-1057 DARQAAHGGSYKAW
+1057 QSGQAPHGGSYKAW
-1071 LGGRG
+1071 LAGYG
-1076 SSYTENAAQSVSI
+1076 STHTDSAAQTLTI
-1089 PSGCA
+1089 PSGC
-1094 SYRLSFFV
+1094 STYRLGFFL
-1102 HIDTAETESVAYD
+1102 HIDTDEDENVVYDRFTVSVAGQ
-1115 VATVKVGG
+1115 TLE
-1123 TQLASYSNLDA
+1123 TLSNLNA
-1134 ATGYVEK
+1134 NSGYAEK
-1141 SYDLSAF
+1141 SYDLSQF
-1148 AGQTVTLG
+1148 AGQTVTLK
-1156 FTSVEDQSLQTSF
+1156 FTGTEDQSLQTSF
-1169 VLDDVAIR
+1169 VVDDVTVQ

>member
-1 MTPDPPRT
+1 
-9 EWTLQP
+9 
-15 TRWTAAVTAMALSAS
+15 MALTAS
-30 LVGAIAG
+30 LAGALAG

-42 QPAPPQKDS
+42 QQAQPSPSQKDT
-51 PVSRAVAAAD
+51 PAARAVAAAD
-61 LAVDSGLD
+61 QAVDSGLD
-69 ALVNSAQEQYERR
+69 SLVNSSQEQYERR

-112 LADGAGRIR
+112 LADGTGKVR
-121 ALQSASSARI
+121 ALQSASSVRI
-131 DVATR
+131 DVSTQA
-136 PSVTAKKAEAASRK
+136 SVSAKAAESTSRAK
-150 RLASVDKVE
+150 LVSVDKVE

-167 KDDTPVLAWETVLR
+167 KDDKPVLAWETVLS
-181 GRTKSAPSKLH
+181 GRTRTAPSKLH
-192 VFVDARTGAVV
+192 VFVDARTGAFV
-203 DSYDDVVAGT
+203 DSYDEVVAGT

-227 TTASGSTYSLRDP
+227 TTNSGSTYTLRDP
-240 SRTGLSCADY
+240 VRTGLSCADY
-250 STNTVFSK
+250 STGTVFSK

-282 QKQWDMLGQWLG
+282 QKQWDMLSQWLG
-294 RNGVNGNGRS
+294 RNGVSGNGRS
-304 FPAKVGLNELNAYWD
+304 FPAKVGLSDLNAYWD
-319 GSAVTIG
+319 GSSVTIG

-331 EWIAGVDVVAHE
+331 EWIAGIDVVAHE

-351 TPGGTSGQEAG
+351 TPGGTSGQESG

-377 YINQPAPYDVPDYT
+377 FANEPAPYDTPDYT

-419 YSSAIP
+419 YSSSIP

-441 LLSEGTNPGGGKPSS
+441 LLAEGTSPGGGKPNS
-456 STCNQS
+456 STCNGTS
-462 TLTGVGIQTAG
+462 LTGVGVQNAG

-505 TCGLFLKTKAAWD
+505 TCDLFNKTKAAWD
-518 AISVPAQS
+518 GISVPAQT

-540 SMSLNPSSDT
+540 SMSLSPSSGT
-550 VQQGG
+550 VQQGA

-560 VGTATTTG
+560 VGTTVTTG
-568 TAQSVALT
+568 NAQSVTLT
-576 ATGLPAGVTASFNP
+576 ASGLPAGVSASFNP

-602 LTAGSNAAPGTSTV
+602 LTATANAAPGASTV
-616 VVKGQGTTL
+616 VVKGQGASL
-625 SHTADYTLNVG
+625 SHTVDYALNVG
-636 GTQPGNDPPDIDVAN
+636 GTQPGNDPPDINVAN
-651 VQAHLSQFNTIA
+651 VQAHLTQFNTIA
-663 SQNGGN
+663 SQNGGH

-710 IADWPGGPADQVVM
+710 IADWPGGPADQTVM

-742 SGSAALLENALALAQ
+742 SGSATLLENALVLAQ

-774 EQGLNGSAFYVNR
+774 EQGLNGSEFYVNQ
-787 LTAAQRATIKAYYN
+787 LSSAQRSAIKGYYN

-813 INNLNSTAAAPLKA
+813 INNVNSTTAAPLKA

-852 QGGIPTSGYAAGA
+852 QAGIPTSGYAAGA
-865 SARKTSAQAQ
+865 SARKTSAQAT
-875 KWGGSANTAYDSCYH
+875 KWGGTANAAYDPCYH
-890 SACDTTSNINATV
+890 SSCDTTNNINATV
-903 LNRSS
+903 LNRSA
-908 DGIAYALW
+908 DGVAYAVW
-916 KQAVGGTAP
+916 KQAVGGETP
-925 AQDFSVGVSPS
+925 AQDFSVAVSPS
-936 AGSAAPGGSVSAT
+936 AGSAAPGGSTSAT
-949 VNTATVSGAAQTVGL
+949 VNTATVSGAAQTVAL

-986 SSALSVQVGANTTPG
+986 SSALSVQVGASTAPG

-1012 VSHTTTYTLTVTGGG
+1012 VSHTSTYSLTVTGG
-1027 GSCTPRQLVVNGGF
+1027 GSCTPRQLVTNGGF
-1041 ENGTSP
+1041 ESGSSP
-1047 WSASAGVITN
+1047 WSATTGVITN
-1057 DARQAAHGGSYKAW
+1057 QSGQAPHGGSYKAW
-1071 LGGRG
+1071 LAGYG
-1076 SSYTENAAQSVSI
+1076 STHTDSAAQTLTI
-1089 PSGCA
+1089 PSGC
-1094 SYRLSFFV
+1094 STYRLGFFL
-1102 HIDTAETESVAYD
+1102 HIDTDEDENVVYDRFTVSVAGQ
-1115 VATVKVGG
+1115 TLE
-1123 TQLASYSNLDA
+1123 TLSNLNA
-1134 ATGYVEK
+1134 NSGYVEK
-1141 SYDLSAF
+1141 SYDLSPF
-1148 AGQTVTLG
+1148 AGQTVTLK
-1156 FTSVEDQSLQTSF
+1156 FTGTEDQSLQTSF
-1169 VLDDVAIR
+1169 VVDDVTVQ

>member
-1 MTPDPPRT
+1 M
-9 EWTLQP
+9 
-15 TRWTAAVTAMALSAS
+15 AAVAAMALTAS
-30 LVGAIAG
+30 LAGTLAG

-42 QPAPPQKDS
+42 QHAQPAPSQQDTPAA
-51 PVSRAVAAAD
+51 RAVAAAD
-61 LAVDSGLD
+61 QAVDSGLD
-69 ALVNSAQEQYERR
+69 SLVNSSQERYERR

-93 VSYERSYRGL
+93 VAYERSYRGL

-112 LADGAGRIR
+112 LADGAGKVR
-121 ALQSASSARI
+121 ALQSASSVRI

-136 PSVTAKKAEAASRK
+136 PSVTAKDAEATSRAK
-150 RLASVDKVE
+150 LASVDKVE

-167 KDDTPVLAWETVLR
+167 KDDKPLLAWETVLT
-181 GRTKSAPSKLH
+181 GRTRTAPSKLH
-192 VFVDARTGAVV
+192 VFVDARSGAFV
-203 DSYDDVVAGT
+203 DSYDDVVAGS
-213 GNSKWN
+213 GSSKWN
-219 GPGPVTID
+219 GPNPLTVD
-227 TTASGSTYSLRDP
+227 TTNSGSTYTLRDP
-240 SRTGLSCADY
+240 NRTGLSCADY
-250 STNTVFSK
+250 STGTVFTK

-294 RNGVNGNGRS
+294 RNGVSGNGRS
-304 FPAKVGLNELNAYWD
+304 FPGKVGLGDLNAYWD
-319 GSAVTIG
+319 GSSVTIG
-326 RNSAN
+326 HNQAN

-362 LGEAT
+362 LGEGT

-377 YINQPAPYDVPDYT
+377 FAGEPSPYDTPDYT
-391 VGEVINLQGRGPIR
+391 VGEMINLVGSGPIR
-405 NMYNPP
+405 NMYNPS
-411 AVNNDPAC
+411 AIDNDPNC

-441 LLSEGTNPGGGKPSS
+441 LLAEGSNPGGGKPNSP
-456 STCNQS
+456 TCNQS
-462 TLTGVGIQTAG
+462 TVTGVGVQNAG

-497 SSAKSLDA
+497 SSAKSLDT
-505 TCGLFLKTKAAWD
+505 TCDLFNKTKAAWD

-540 SMSLNPSSDT
+540 SMALNPASGT

-555 SVTTT
+555 TVTTT
-560 VGTATTTG
+560 VGTTVTTG
-568 TAQSVALT
+568 TAQSVTLT
-576 ATGLPAGVTASFNP
+576 ASGLPAGVSASFNP

-602 LTAGSNAAPGTSTV
+602 LTATANAAPGASTV
-616 VVKGQGTTL
+616 VVKGQGSTL
-625 SHTADYTLNVG
+625 SHTVDYSLNVG
-636 GTQPGNDPPDIDVAN
+636 GTQPPNDPPDISVAN
-651 VQAHLSQFNTIA
+651 VQAHLTQFNTIA
-663 SQNGGN
+663 TQNGGN

-710 IADWPGGPADQVVM
+710 IADWPGGPADQTVM
-724 FGAHLDGVS
+724 FGAHLDSVS

-742 SGSAALLENALALAQ
+742 SGSATLLENALVLAQ

-774 EQGLNGSAFYVNR
+774 EQGLNGSEFYVGQ
-787 LTAAQRATIKAYYN
+787 LSSAQRATIKGYYN
-801 FDMVGSTNGGYF
+801 FDMVGSPNGGYF
-813 INNLNSTAAAPLKA
+813 INNVNSTTAAPLKA

-852 QGGIPTSGYAAGA
+852 QAGIPTSGYAAGA
-865 SARKTSAQAQ
+865 SARKTSAQAA
-875 KWGGSANTAYDSCYH
+875 KWGGTANAAYDSCYH
-890 SACDTTSNINATV
+890 SACDTANNINATV
-903 LNRSS
+903 LDRSA
-908 DGIAYALW
+908 DGVAYTVW
-916 KQAVGGTAP
+916 KQAVGGETP
-925 AQDFSVGVSPS
+925 AQDFSLGTSPS
-936 AGSAAPGGSVSAT
+936 AGTAAPGGSTSAT
-949 VNTATVSGAAQTVGL
+949 VNTQTVSGAAQTVAL

-971 GVTATLSPTSVQSGS
+971 GVSATLSPTSVQSGS
-986 SSALSVQVGANTTPG
+986 SSTLSVQVGASTVPG

-1012 VSHTTTYTLTVTGGG
+1012 VSHTTTYTLTVSGGG
-1027 GSCTPRQLVVNGGF
+1027 TCTPRQLVVNGGF
-1041 ENGTSP
+1041 ENGASP
-1047 WSASAGVITN
+1047 WTATGGVITN
-1057 DARQAAHGGSYKAW
+1057 QSGQVPHGGGYMAW
-1071 LGGRG
+1071 LNGYG
-1076 SSYTENAAQSVSI
+1076 STHTDSASQSLTI
-1089 PSGCA
+1089 PSGCS
-1094 SYRLSFFV
+1094 SYQLAFFL
-1102 HIDTAETESVAYD
+1102 HIDTDEDESVVYD
-1115 VATVKVGG
+1115 RFTVSVGG
-1123 TQLASYSNLDA
+1123 QTLATLSNLDA
-1134 ATGYVEK
+1134 NSGYVQK
-1141 SYDLSAF
+1141 SYDLSPF
-1148 AGQTVTLG
+1148 AGKTVTLKFNG
-1156 FTSVEDQSLQTSF
+1156 VEDQSLQTSF
-1169 VLDDVAIR
+1169 VVDDVTVQ